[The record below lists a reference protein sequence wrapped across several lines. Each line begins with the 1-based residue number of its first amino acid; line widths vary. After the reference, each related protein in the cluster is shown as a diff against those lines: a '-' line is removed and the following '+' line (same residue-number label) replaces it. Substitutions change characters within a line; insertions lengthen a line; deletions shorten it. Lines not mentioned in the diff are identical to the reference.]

1 MEMGMRY
8 IVEYRMSRTQ
18 LWTPDTGYETLEEAI
33 EAATRIW
40 KTSID
45 INAYIDVRI
54 GKNISILRRRAFHL
68 SR

>member
-1 MEMGMRY
+1 MRY

-18 LWTPDTGYETLEEAI
+18 LWTTDAGYETLEEAI

-54 GKNISILRRRAFHL
+54 GKQYK
-68 SR
+68 

>member
-1 MEMGMRY
+1 MRY

-54 GKNISILRRRAFHL
+54 GKQYKKNISILRRRAFHL